1 VTTVVRV
8 FADPTLEAFERARL
22 ALEAELPGVSM
33 AATAEPGGTVVVAQ
47 WPGVD
52 LDGTRQQRARAVLV
66 EHLAAAPTPPVEAAV
81 RDHLEQILEQ
91 SVAALTLLS
100 ELLERVEALETATVA
115 SIATGKAPA
124 ASART

>member
-1 VTTVVRV
+1 MTTLVRV
-8 FADPTLEAFERARL
+8 FADPTLEAFERARV
-22 ALEAELPGVSM
+22 ALEAEIPGVLM

-52 LDGTRQQRARAVLV
+52 LDGARQQRARAVLV
-66 EHLAAAPTPPVEAAV
+66 EHLAAAPTPPVEVAV
-81 RDHLEQILEQ
+81 REHLEQILEQ

-115 SIATGKAPA
+115 SIAAGNAPTGPSRA
-124 ASART
+124 